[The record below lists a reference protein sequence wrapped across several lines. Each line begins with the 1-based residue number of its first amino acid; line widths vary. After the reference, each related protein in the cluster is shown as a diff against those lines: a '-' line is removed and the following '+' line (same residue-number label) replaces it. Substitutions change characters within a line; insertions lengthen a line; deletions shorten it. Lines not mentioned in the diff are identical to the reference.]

1 MSSPFEQYLAELSDL
16 GQPLIAS
23 KLAILSDLIPEE
35 VRLFFEAWPHIDVVR
50 RRQVLHRL
58 MELAED
64 NLELDF
70 DGIFLACLGD
80 EDGETRA
87 TAIEGLRECADP
99 ALIDH
104 LTALLLDD
112 AEQPV
117 REAAAVALGKFAML
131 AELGKLLPGDA
142 RKVEETLLNA
152 SNNMDEVDSVR
163 CKVLEAIAP
172 LSKPHVEDLIRGAY
186 HGSSRELKASAL
198 YAMGQNCNPSW
209 LPLLLTELHSPHP
222 RLRFEAARAC
232 AELEAEEAVPRL
244 VELLDDGD
252 ALVRMCAIEALG
264 RTGGSEAKA
273 ALQECL
279 DSSDESVREAAQEA
293 LQEMGSWDE
302 PLAP

>member
-1 MSSPFEQYLAELSDL
+1 MSSPFEDYLAELHDL
-16 GQPLIAS
+16 DQPLLAS

-35 VRLFFEAWPHIDVVR
+35 VRLLSESWPDIDAVR

-58 MELAED
+58 VELAED

-70 DGIFLACLGD
+70 DGVFLACLDD

-87 TAIEGLRECADP
+87 TAIEGLCECADQ

-104 LTALLLDD
+104 LTGLLMDD
-112 AEQPV
+112 AEHAV

-131 AELGKLLPGDA
+131 AELGKLLPADA
-142 RKVEETLLNA
+142 RKVEEALLA
-152 SNNMDEVDSVR
+152 AFNNVDEEDSVR

-172 LSKPHVEDLIRGAY
+172 LSKPYVEDLIREAY
-186 HGSSRELKASAL
+186 HGSSRELRASAL

-209 LPLLLTELHSPHP
+209 LPILLTELHSPYP
-222 RLRFEAARAC
+222 GLRFEAARAC

-244 VELLDDGD
+244 VELLDDSD
-252 ALVRMCAIEALG
+252 ALVRMCAIDALG
-264 RTGGSEAKA
+264 GTGGSEARA

-279 DSSDESVREAAQEA
+279 DSPDESVREAAQEA
-293 LQEMGSWDE
+293 LQEIGFWDN
-302 PLAP
+302 PSAP